1 MDPPDLGTMTAVAWS
16 MFCGKVFVSLGFSR
30 RREFIGGR
38 AMSGVDQGSTPP
50 AGAAREWPAPPYGAA
65 ALWPCSVSPL
75 DSFFV
80 SGK

>member
-1 MDPPDLGTMTAVAWS
+1 MDPPDLGSTTAAACS
-16 MFCGKVFVSLGFSR
+16 IFHGKVFGPLGFSR

-38 AMSGVDQGSTPP
+38 AMSE
-50 AGAAREWPAPPYGAA
+50 GAEGPTSPGGTARGWPMPPYGAA
-65 ALWPCSVSPL
+65 ASWLSFVSPL